1 MASTPHSKADRVAI
15 FGLRT
20 AIRLAFVIAVLA
32 TVLALGESASAQPVG
47 QAEIDRRDQLIA
59 EQEALLNV
67 YRCQF
72 DIDTHL
78 PPGGCVGG
86 APGLPP
92 EEPQPFTG
100 TPTAEELA
108 RRDWLVGAQE
118 ALLNVYRCQFDIDTN
133 IVPGGCDAEEPE
145 PTSIPIVIPTPTE
158 EDDPTPSAQD
168 EELSPAEVYELVS
181 PSIALVETSS
191 KLGSGI
197 LIEGGYIVTN
207 HHVVWPYDEAWLVF
221 PDGTEFQDVPVIGR
235 DFIADLAVLGP
246 VDVPYRP
253 LTFSDRD
260 DLAPGSELLL
270 VGYPSEPELFPQPS
284 ITRGILSR
292 VREWTTYN
300 LTLLQSDAAI
310 AGGQSG
316 GALLNSRGEVVG
328 ISTWRFSEAGFAL
341 ATSAAD
347 DALIVERLVN
357 SYEPPEHKTER
368 RGPRKFGDFEH
379 KVTGTQG
386 IDSPAFTFNAAAG
399 TKATI
404 TIDGESN
411 GVIIVSDAVR
421 TLVTQDD
428 SRKGEEEATFEVLR
442 SGNHFVRINSKSD
455 GEFEFELTSTI
466 RLRPYRDELDG
477 TKLLDRGNVEV
488 FYGFFDYPFD
498 TDWFKISLE
507 EDEVIEISTDSILA
521 DTTITVRNR
530 ETGDMEMS
538 EDIDPNTGLGFSTNA
553 HLRFTAPEAGDYAIY
568 IDERSGRRDISYI
581 LTVERVDE

>member
-1 MASTPHSKADRVAI
+1 MASTPHSNADRVAI
-15 FGLRT
+15 FGV
-20 AIRLAFVIAVLA
+20 RLAVPLAVAIAVLA
-32 TVLALGESASAQPVG
+32 TVLAITNTASAQSVSV
-47 QAEIDRRDQLIA
+47 AEIAQRDRLIA

-78 PPGGCVGG
+78 SPGGCVGG
-86 APGLPP
+86 APGLPA
-92 EEPQPFTG
+92 EEPESFAG

-108 RRDWLVGAQE
+108 RRDWLVNAQE
-118 ALLNVYRCQFDIDTN
+118 ALLNDYRCRFDIDTSV
-133 IVPGGCDAEEPE
+133 VPGGCGAEAPE
-145 PTSIPIVIPTPTE
+145 PTPSPSALPTPT
-158 EDDPTPSAQD
+158 AVD
-168 EELSPAEVYELVS
+168 EELSPAEVYALVS

-197 LIEGGYIVTN
+197 LIEGGYVVTN
-207 HHVVWPYDEAWLVF
+207 NHVVWPYDEAWLVF

-235 DFIADLAVLGP
+235 DFSADLAVLGP
-246 VDVPYRP
+246 IDAPYRP

-260 DLAPGSELLL
+260 DLAPGSDLLL

-284 ITRGILSR
+284 ITQGILSR
-292 VREWTTYN
+292 LREWTAYN

-347 DALIVERLVN
+347 DALIIERLIN
-357 SYEPPEHKTER
+357 SYEPPDHKTER
-368 RGPRKFGDFEH
+368 RAPRKYGDFEH
-379 KVTGTQG
+379 QVTGTQG
-386 IDSPAFTFNAAAG
+386 IDSPAFTFNATAG
-399 TKATI
+399 TKVTI
-404 TIDGESN
+404 AIKGKSN
-411 GVIIVSDAVR
+411 GVIIVTDSVR

-428 SRKGEEEATFEVLR
+428 SKTGVEETTFEVLR

-455 GEFEFELTSTI
+455 GEFDFELTSTI
-466 RLRPYRDELDG
+466 RLRPYRDALDG
-477 TKLLDRGNVEV
+477 TTLLDRGNVEV
-488 FYGFFDYPFD
+488 FHGYFDYAFD

-507 EDEVIEISTDSILA
+507 EDETIEISTDSILA
-521 DTTITVRNR
+521 STTIAVRNR
-530 ETGDMEMS
+530 ETGETEKS
-538 EDIDPNTGLGFSTNA
+538 EDIDPNTGLGFATNA

-568 IDERSGRRDISYI
+568 IDEKSGRRAIGYI
-581 LTVERVDE
+581 LTVERVEQ